1 MKLILY
7 GRSQSVVICD
17 KISSPRV
24 LKFCVP
30 QWSILGPSLFIMY
43 LAPLQDIMLSHK
55 LNCMFYADDT
65 QIYITLEP
73 NSPTCCTDIL
83 RSWIEDVISWNTKN
97 MLKCNQGKTE
107 VVLFPSRFSKN
118 YKLLPTFS
126 FRNNTISVTKEA
138 RNLSVMFD
146 ENLTSMLQINLICK
160 KAVLSITKIWFYQTS
175 W

>member
-7 GRSQSVVICD
+7 GRSQSVVIGD

-30 QWSILGPSLFIMY
+30 QGSILGPSLFIMY

-65 QIYITLEP
+65 QIYVTLEP
-73 NSPTCCTDIL
+73 NSPTCCTIVSNYGCTDIL

-97 MLKCNQGKTE
+97 MLKCNHGKTE
-107 VVLFPSRFSKN
+107 APHDSAKTINYCRPFPFEITRSQSQKR
-118 YKLLPTFS
+118 L
-126 FRNNTISVTKEA
+126 VTLA
-138 RNLSVMFD
+138 WCNV
-146 ENLTSMLQINLICK
+146 
-160 KAVLSITKIWFYQTS
+160 
-175 W
+175 